1 MGVEG
6 VARTELRLLFF
17 QEEGGM
23 RVVEMFRG
31 LGVGYKRQGVVR
43 VCVVCV
49 VCWVCWVVLCGVG
62 GCVLCVCV
70 CCVLCVVCFVLT
82 SVAWCGLDC
91 VCVCGGCCVL
101 YDSYTYFILLT
112 TFSV

>member
-31 LGVGYKRQGVVR
+31 LGRSGRSEAAWSVVK
-43 VCVVCV
+43 
-49 VCWVCWVVLCGVG
+49 
-62 GCVLCVCV
+62 
-70 CCVLCVVCFVLT
+70 
-82 SVAWCGLDC
+82 A
-91 VCVCGGCCVL
+91 
-101 YDSYTYFILLT
+101 DSKGE
-112 TFSV
+112 